1 MLNEPRDADNGSVG
15 AVRRAKSVANKNAV
29 AKSGKLPGKSLVV
42 LFFVGMEADVFQNE
56 DFAVAQ
62 RLALTFRAGAD
73 AIQGESHRLA
83 EKLFEFLGGGAQRI
97 FWIWSAFGAP

>member
-1 MLNEPRDADNGSVG
+1 
-15 AVRRAKSVANKNAV
+15 
-29 AKSGKLPGKSLVV
+29 
-42 LFFVGMEADVFQNE
+42 MEADVFQNE

-73 AIQGESHRLA
+73 AIQGKSHRLA
-83 EKLFEFLGGGAQRI
+83 EKLFEFLGGRAQRI